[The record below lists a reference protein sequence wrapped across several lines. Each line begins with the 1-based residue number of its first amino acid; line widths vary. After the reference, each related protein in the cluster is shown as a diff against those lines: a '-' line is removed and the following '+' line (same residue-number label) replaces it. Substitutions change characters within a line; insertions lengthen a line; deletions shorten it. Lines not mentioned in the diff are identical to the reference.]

1 MEFPTIPGNGTTST
15 TMSAGMTS
23 AMSTQTTT
31 MRAVETEETTS
42 TDVEIITVPGSGPT
56 TVVDID

>member
-1 MEFPTIPGNGTTST
+1 MELPTIPGNGTTST
-15 TMSAGMTS
+15 TMNAG
-23 AMSTQTTT
+23 MSTQTTT
-31 MRAVETEETTS
+31 MRTVETEETTS